1 VGAPVQLTVQV
12 TPRAE
17 ADRIG
22 RFAGGVLHLRV
33 KRPPADGEA
42 NDAVRALL
50 ARSLGL
56 PRSSILLVAGARSRV
71 KRFAIDGISSAD
83 LAARLSAMGN

>member
-1 VGAPVQLTVQV
+1 MGAPVQLTVQV

-22 RFAGGVLHLRV
+22 PFAGGVLHLRV
-33 KRPPADGEA
+33 MRPPADGEA

-50 ARSLGL
+50 ARSLRL

-83 LAARLSAMGN
+83 LAARLSAIGN